1 MKKQTIL
8 IIILLIVV
16 ILIVA
21 FLVAQNV
28 QKSRILANYNNQYEV
43 CKTKNVYGT
52 DIATL
57 INMAIDNNEKNNIPK
72 DDKDYYIPDDENS
85 VKIYLKLQEE
95 GENFPM
101 ERIFKLGIIEF
112 VKNFNLE
119 TFKCTKINYHLKTGK
134 VSEVYFEYI
143 QN

>member
-16 ILIVA
+16 ILMVT
-21 FLVAQNV
+21 FLVLQNI
-28 QKSRILANYNNQYEV
+28 QKARILANYNNPYEI

-52 DIATL
+52 DVATL
-57 INMAIDNNEKNNIPK
+57 INMAIDNNEKNSIQK
-72 DDKDYYIPDDENS
+72 DEKDYYIPDEENS
-85 VKIYLKLQEE
+85 VKIYVKLQEE
-95 GENFPM
+95 GEDFPM
-101 ERIFKLGIIEF
+101 ERIFKVGIIEF

-119 TFKCTKINYHLKTGK
+119 TFKCTRIDYHKKTGK

-143 QN
+143 QE

>member
-8 IIILLIVV
+8 IIILLIAIILV
-16 ILIVA
+16 IA
-21 FLVAQNV
+21 FLVAQNI
-28 QKSRILANYNNQYEV
+28 QKERILANYNKQYEI

-52 DIATL
+52 DVATL
-57 INMAIDNNEKNNIPK
+57 INMAIDNNEKNNISK
-72 DDKDYYIPDDENS
+72 DEKDYYIPDDENS
-85 VKIYLKLQEE
+85 VKIYVKLQED

-119 TFKCTKINYHLKTGK
+119 TFKCTQINYHKKTGK
-134 VSEVYFEYI
+134 VSEVYFEYM